1 MVVDTN
7 VLHGIFHVSTFTF
20 IMNVILFGG
29 LAVSAIALY
38 IMKKKPEKDYSVKQN
53 RVEARAEIN
62 RRKQEDDELT
72 ALINAAND
80 DAEYQD

>member
-1 MVVDTN
+1 MDSSVIN
-7 VLHGIFHVSTFTF
+7 GLIHVSTFTF
-20 IMNVILFGG
+20 VMNVILFLG

-38 IMKKKPEKDYSVKQN
+38 VMKKRPEKDYSVKQN